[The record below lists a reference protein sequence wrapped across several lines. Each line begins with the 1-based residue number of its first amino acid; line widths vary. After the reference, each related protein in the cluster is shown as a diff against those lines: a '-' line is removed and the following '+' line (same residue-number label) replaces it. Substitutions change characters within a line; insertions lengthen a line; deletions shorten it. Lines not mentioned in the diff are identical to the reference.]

1 VQQRLN
7 LFSQDFFNMID
18 VQKLTTL
25 LTKIAEVGQQH
36 PNPPLLAELFPFRHY
51 FHNGELILDR
61 LSENDGLWTR
71 REILT
76 RFLFLQAVLDQGAH
90 IEGVRRFLTEVTNSL
105 YEKEIRFLHKP
116 LDFFR
121 ELGIAVD
128 DLIEK
133 HETVKKIYAPIWA
146 EENQSNANKFNM
158 MRIDK
163 NDSKQVLNY
172 AVHRWGVPLAV
183 PYLLEKDLQKTGKIS
198 LEPLVEHLE
207 SFTSAEVMSQK
218 MKDNERYGLGKAIG
232 DKAAHLFVKWYV
244 HTFGLAKR
252 NDTAWRKN
260 SYELPLDSNV
270 GRILLRTGFW
280 LQLATMED
288 YQKADIIQLGGGKK
302 GTHYLRV
309 TNIRGTKPALI
320 TPESEFGQHYLEVMK
335 MSFGQRKRTIEL
347 QRIPNALLINTDYA
361 VGDLDDGIIH
371 IGTKYCLNHENPK
384 CAACPIHRLCL
395 AHNNERQDLIND
407 YRT

>member
-1 VQQRLN
+1 MV
-7 LFSQDFFNMID
+7 DT
-18 VQKLTTL
+18 QKITTL
-25 LTKIAEVGQQH
+25 LTKIAEVGRQH
-36 PNPPLLAELFPFRHY
+36 PSPPLLAELFPFRHY
-51 FHNGELILDR
+51 FDRNGILQRDK

-76 RFLFLQAVLDQGAH
+76 RFLFLQAVLDQGTH
-90 IEGVRRFLTEVTNSL
+90 IEGIRRFLTDVTNSL

-146 EENQSNANKFNM
+146 DENQSNANKFNL

-172 AVHRWGVPLAV
+172 AIHRWGVPLAV
-183 PYLLEKDLQKTGKIS
+183 PYLLEKDLQKAGKAS
-198 LEPLVEHLE
+198 PEPLAEHLE
-207 SFTSAEVMSQK
+207 RFISAEVMSQQ
-218 MKDNERYGLGKAIG
+218 MKDDERYGLGKAIG
-232 DKAAHLFVKWYV
+232 DKAAHLFVKWYI

-252 NDTAWRKN
+252 KDAAWSKN

-270 GRILLRTGFW
+270 GRVLLRTGFW

-288 YQKADIIQLGGGKK
+288 YQKADIIQLEGGKK

-309 TNIRGTKPALI
+309 TNIRGTKPTLVV
-320 TPESEFGQHYLEVMK
+320 PDCEFGKQYLAVMK
-335 MSFGQRKRTIEL
+335 TSFGQRKRTIEL
-347 QRIPNALLINTDYA
+347 QRIPNALLINTDYFI
-361 VGDLDDGIIH
+361 GDLDDGIIH

-384 CAACPIHRLCL
+384 CNECPLNRICL
-395 AHNNERQDLIND
+395 GHNERQDLIDD